1 MNSKGFLPNLAVV
14 TLQTFT
20 QASTN
25 YDLGKTDLPRVNS
38 SWVLFYLGKNSG
50 KVILVISAPKVFTP
64 VEFFGE

>member
-38 SWVLFYLGKNSG
+38 SKISRGKFILGFVL
-50 KVILVISAPKVFTP
+50 PR
-64 VEFFGE
+64 